1 MQTRIALVT
10 TALVALACNNKG
22 DSDDN
27 GGASSTQ
34 GIITLDGSG
43 GTGIESV
50 GEEEDSGDKLD
61 VNPGSGGGNT
71 GGDCM
76 GGGGMNGENEF
87 SLIWIANSPE
97 GTVSKIDTMT
107 GVELGRYFTG
117 PTNGADDPSRTSVNL
132 VGDVAVA
139 NRAGGLAKF
148 AAREERC
155 VDADGDG
162 AITTSTGPG
171 NVLPFGEDECLLWH
185 VPLPYPENDNTQGPR
200 PTAWDAGTE
209 QGGCPNDDARV
220 WNGWWFANENTA
232 YFRRFEGSTGAT
244 LDDVVVENYS
254 PGQDWGYGPYGGA
267 VDADGNF
274 WVTGLLGPLL
284 RIDAVSLDYQRW
296 DVPPDSGPYGMGV
309 DANGDPWM
317 VGLET
322 GVITH
327 FDPNSETFD
336 PYPTPNGSLRGM
348 MIDRNGHLWAAGNA
362 PCGLVQFDTATRMV
376 INGAVPL
383 PGCDTPVG
391 VSIDVDGFVWA
402 PDQGANLAYK
412 VDPITY
418 TSTTTTGLVQPYTYS
433 DMTGAGLG
441 LVVNPPQG

>member
-1 MQTRIALVT
+1 MKSMVAIVAATLVGT
-10 TALVALACNNKG
+10 TACNNGGSG
-22 DSDDN
+22 DDRGS
-27 GGASSTQ
+27 ASSTA
-34 GIITLDGSG
+34 GIITLDDSG

-50 GEEEDSGDKLD
+50 GNDTGDKLD
-61 VNPGSGGGNT
+61 IQVGTGGGNT
-71 GGDCM
+71 GGDCNSNT
-76 GGGGMNGENEF
+76 GGGMMGGAEY

-97 GTVSKIDTMT
+97 GTVSKIDTVT

-139 NRAGGLAKF
+139 NRGGGLAKF
-148 AAREERC
+148 AARDERC
-155 VDADGDG
+155 VDANGDG
-162 AITTSTGPG
+162 TIQTSTGPG
-171 NVLPFGEDECLLWH
+171 DVLPFGEDECLLWH
-185 VPLPYPENDNTQGPR
+185 VPLPQTENTQGPR
-200 PTAWDAGTE
+200 PTAWDAGTSD
-209 QGGCPNDDARV
+209 GACPNDDARV
-220 WNGWWFANENTA
+220 WNGWWFESENTA
-232 YFRRFEGSTGAT
+232 YFRRFNGANGNT
-244 LDDVVVENYS
+244 LDDVEVQGFS

-284 RIDAVSLDYQRW
+284 YIDAVSLDFQMW
-296 DVPPDSGPYGMGV
+296 AIPEESGPYGMGV
-309 DANGDPWM
+309 DAEGDPWM

-327 FDPNSETFD
+327 FDRETETFE
-336 PYPTPNGSLRGM
+336 PYQTPNASLRGM

-362 PCGLVQFDTATRMV
+362 PCGLVQFDTASRTV
-376 INGAVPL
+376 INGNVPL
-383 PGCDTPVG
+383 PGCVTPVG
-391 VSIDVDGFVWA
+391 VSIDEEGFVWA

-412 VDPITY
+412 VDPVTY
-418 TSTTTTGLVQPYTYS
+418 ASTTTTGLVQPYTYS